1 MAIIALDLGGTKVA
15 SAIVDETG
23 TIRFTHKNLLSGRQ
37 GTEVGKL
44 VLENIDRQ
52 LYRAAYNKMPI
63 EAIGV
68 CVPGSVDPDTKR
80 VWVPNIPQWEDYP
93 LLDEIRKH
101 VEGKGIEVF
110 IDNDRSCAIYG
121 ELWKGAGRGCK
132 NCVVIVVGTGIGA
145 GIVIDG
151 RVLHGA
157 HDIVGAT
164 GWMAVQK
171 PFLEDYVPQGC
182 LEYYAS
188 GAGMCNIA
196 KTMVRADKSYRGVLR
211 QMPISRITTKHI
223 FRALAID
230 DPIAKEVVAQAVQM
244 WGMAAANLVSIL
256 NPEKVVFGGGVF
268 RSAKNLVPDI
278 YEEAKK
284 WGQPLSMRTVK
295 FSSTQLDGNEVVL
308 GAAYLALNR
317 GEIDL

>member
-1 MAIIALDLGGTKVA
+1 MAVIALDLGGTKVA

-23 TIRFTHKNLLSGRQ
+23 AIRFTHKNLLAGRQ

-68 CVPGSVDPDTKR
+68 CVPGSVDPNTKR
-80 VWVPNIPQWEDYP
+80 VWAPNIPQWEDYP
-93 LLDEIRKH
+93 LADEIRKH
-101 VEGKGIEVF
+101 VEGMGIEVF

-132 NCVVIVVGTGIGA
+132 NCVFLVVGTGIGA

-164 GWMAVQK
+164 GWMAVQN
-171 PFLEDYVPQGC
+171 PYLQEYAPQGC

-188 GAGMCNIA
+188 GSGMCNIA
-196 KTMVRADKSYRGVLR
+196 KALVRADKSYRGVLR

-223 FRALAID
+223 FKAFASD
-230 DPIAKEVVAQAVQM
+230 DPIAKRVIGKAVEM
-244 WGMAAANLVSIL
+244 WGMATANLVSIL
-256 NPEKVVFGGGVF
+256 NPEMVVFGGGVF

-295 FSSTQLDGNEVVL
+295 LSATQLDGNEVVL

-317 GEIDL
+317 GEIDF